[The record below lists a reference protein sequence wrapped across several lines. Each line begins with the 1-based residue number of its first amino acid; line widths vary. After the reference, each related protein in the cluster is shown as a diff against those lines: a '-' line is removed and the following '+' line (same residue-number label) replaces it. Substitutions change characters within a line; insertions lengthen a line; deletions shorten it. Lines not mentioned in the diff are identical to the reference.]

1 MSHLN
6 KMLNVMFG
14 NRGLHPQLEF
24 LQGYAAIFVFIN
36 FIEQQSKHVF
46 LRIID
51 DSIACILQ
59 GNDPIQNRSITV
71 LPKINV
77 PRQTNVF

>member
-1 MSHLN
+1 MSNLN
-6 KMLNVMFG
+6 KMFNVMFG

-46 LRIID
+46 LRITD

-59 GNDPIQNRSITV
+59 IIQIRIGK
-71 LPKINV
+71 LRFFREINV
-77 PRQTNVF
+77 TRKTNVF